1 MQVIFGVIHHFIEGF
16 ASGSVIRQFSI
27 RGVHTSVLWVLK
39 RADRERRK
47 LMGTTYGF
55 HHSGS

>member
-1 MQVIFGVIHHFIEGF
+1 MQVIFGVIHHLIEGF

-27 RGVHTSVLWVLK
+27 RGVHTSGLWVLE
-39 RADRERRK
+39 RVGRERRK